1 MKFFFCHLFYVV
13 INNFNLNTKKTL
25 SEKINY
31 KIQKNHKMNQKY
43 SKNSFWLK
51 KISFN
56 ISKLR
61 LHRLFY
67 LCSPLEK

>member
-43 SKNSFWLK
+43 SKNSF
-51 KISFN
+51 
-56 ISKLR
+56 
-61 LHRLFY
+61 
-67 LCSPLEK
+67 